1 MYLLYKVSH
10 PGWEL
15 RSEHIQHIHCML
27 EQQVCDSCKWTK
39 ADYEKYYAEN
49 PEDLEDEGFLRLEF
63 EDMVAKGRNPTTFS
77 DFFPENYAELPD
89 MEKIN
94 ILLDTACG
102 CEFVFEENV

>member
-15 RSEHIQHIHCML
+15 RSKHIQHIHCML

-39 ADYEKYYAEN
+39 ADYDEWRRESLEEAISAQEDFELPAGMN
-49 PEDLEDEGFLRLEF
+49 PYTYSDL
-63 EDMVAKGRNPTTFS
+63 
-77 DFFPENYAELPD
+77 FPENYAELPD